1 MKRLVNKTVGVLLII
16 LMLFSALTG
25 CGNPGGADNEQGKN
39 EGACGGSN
47 NTFFPEGYTCG
58 FPSFIREPGR
68 TLEYW
73 WVETYEECLSAIDL
87 LKSHG
92 STFVETAIF
101 SADGENFDTKFCFVI
116 THGNRY
122 TEEIKFG
129 DNPFDRLAFDVRIV
143 TYAFLD
149 DVTIDEINYGD
160 IQDYNVFA
168 FNPKDIQRI
177 ADSKTAQYEWQ
188 IDDFNRNVCCVCFND
203 GMPWFNI
210 INLSNEQSE
219 GMVMSDECV
228 NEILNSVKII
238 TPNGISEQ

>member
-1 MKRLVNKTVGVLLII
+1 MKKLVKKTVGVLLIL

-25 CGNPGGADNEQGKN
+25 CGTANEQGEN

-47 NTFFPEGYTCG
+47 NTFFPEGYTGG
-58 FPSFIREPGR
+58 FPDLISEPEGGVE
-68 TLEYW
+68 LW

-122 TEEIKFG
+122 TEKIKFG
-129 DNPFDRLAFDVRIV
+129 DNPFDRLAFDVRII
-143 TYAFLD
+143 TCAFFD

-160 IQDYNVFA
+160 IHDYTVFV
-168 FNPKDIQRI
+168 FNPQDIQRI

-188 IDDFNRNVCCVCFND
+188 IDSFNRNVCCVCFND

-210 INLSNEQSE
+210 VNIYDEQSE
-219 GMVMSDECV
+219 GMIMSGECV